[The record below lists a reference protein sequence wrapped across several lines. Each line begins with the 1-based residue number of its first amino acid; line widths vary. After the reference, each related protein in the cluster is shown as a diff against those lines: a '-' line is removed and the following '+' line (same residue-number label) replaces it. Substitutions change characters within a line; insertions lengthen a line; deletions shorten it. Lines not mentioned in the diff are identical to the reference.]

1 MLTSN
6 GTPYRHQELCLG
18 TKEIDTPQEE
28 IRLRGSISYSHTT
41 IVVRG
46 LTAFFFKLF
55 DTLQKQFK
63 LENHSFFLPVQW
75 WEDVEESVTDP
86 DCGSRN
92 LEPLS
97 LISEDQEKRV
107 FGYEQRQILSVK
119 FSPHNPDSS
128 T

>member
-1 MLTSN
+1 MLRYKGN
-6 GTPYRHQELCLG
+6 RHTPGGNKAERFNKLLPHHHSGEGPDC
-18 TKEIDTPQEE
+18 I
-28 IRLRGSISYSHTT
+28 
-41 IVVRG
+41 
-46 LTAFFFKLF
+46 FFKLF